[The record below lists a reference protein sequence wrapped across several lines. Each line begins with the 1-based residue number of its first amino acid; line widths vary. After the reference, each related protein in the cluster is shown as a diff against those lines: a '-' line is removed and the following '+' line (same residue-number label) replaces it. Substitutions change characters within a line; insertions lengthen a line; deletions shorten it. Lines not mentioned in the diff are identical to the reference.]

1 MSTSPTPEER
11 EKKDAEAKA
20 KEEEEQSKLPYKWT
34 QTIGDLDITV
44 PVPGNLKG
52 RDFDVMISKT
62 KLKVGVKGQTPIID
76 VRPKF
81 HPNSQTLNSTT
92 SHTAMNPATIAPTS
106 SPTSKTIDLHLD
118 KSNKMEWWPH
128 VITSAPKIDTSKIT
142 PENSKL
148 SDLDGETRGM
158 VEKMMYDQRQKEMG
172 KPTSEEEKK
181 MEMLRKFQA
190 QHPEMDF
197 SKAKFS

>member
-20 KEEEEQSKLPYKWT
+20 KEDEEQSQLPYKWT

-52 RDFDVMISKT
+52 RDFDVVISKT
-62 KLKVGVKGQTPIID
+62 KLKVGVKGQDPIID
-76 VRPKF
+76 GSLPHAI
-81 HPNSQTLNSTT
+81 HPDESTWTLTT
-92 SHTAMNPATIAPTS
+92 LPASGKSAANALPR
-106 SPTSKTIDLHLD
+106 KAIDIHLD

-128 VITSAPKIDTSKIT
+128 VVTSAPKIDTAKIT

-172 KPTSEEEKK
+172 KPTSEEAGK

-197 SKAKFS
+197 SNAKMG